1 MDTINYQMKLL
12 IQSRSKML
20 LFKPIQ
26 SSIQNQFKNNIQ
38 SGTLKNS
45 MGPYYYEI
53 GNLRF
58 EKVIDN

>member
-1 MDTINYQMKLL
+1 MKLL

-20 LFKPIQ
+20 LFKPIR
-26 SSIQNQFKNNIQ
+26 SSIQNQFKKSIQ